1 MLVLNGFI
9 NRKGFYMINKKIS
22 ASRFLLAFCMVLPS
36 FDFVFAEEIEI
47 ENVEEN
53 IVEEVDTSDYWGES
67 QELMSV
73 EEFQNYYNS
82 ETNNLARG
90 ELIRVRKVAEFNGG
104 ANWISIM
111 SVDGQIVFCLDP
123 TMTAGIGMEYN
134 QSNDWL
140 YLGWDTQYRIWEVI
154 RFGYQEYGT
163 DDYYIASQILI
174 WRALGHWITPNINVD
189 SQINQI
195 EANIKNFGI
204 PPSFN
209 NQTLELDYKVG
220 QTITDTNAVLNKYSI
235 NCPSGISCVKNGN
248 DLTVTIEDLNFDK
261 NGKINISSP
270 GTNDPSWIGV
280 AWVLPGSQSVLSMGF
295 HDPSVRFR
303 LNLKMSTGNLQ
314 IIKVDEY
321 GLPGGEG
328 HKFEVA
334 FDENFNDIVGT
345 YTTNEEGFIL
355 IEDYLPGGIYYLRE
369 VETVNGYV
377 LNPGIYEVEVSLNET
392 AEITI
397 MNNLEQVDLQ
407 HFKIDE
413 EWNEIFLDGAVFS
426 VTDITEATENQLV
439 DEEGNLLWEDPEE
452 TIPVLERE
460 GDVYEFDVVTGN
472 QYIRIYSPE
481 DNTLP
486 YFGKVEISLSES
498 FEKISIFETSETGL
512 LVLNELDL
520 TSLGQI
526 APEDSQP
533 TYFYRVLSDSEERN
547 YPVGVFTLVNQEE
560 LTGWA
565 NMPLKWGREYEVCE
579 IVSPIGYE
587 LPEEACKVVSMN
599 LDEGISFSTDTL
611 TNKRRRLALKLFKQN
626 DNRTI
631 LLSGAVFTVEKILT
645 EYEID
650 ALKNELTEEEL
661 VDWVSRE
668 TEILGEYITGA
679 LLIKD
684 DPGSIY
690 QVTLMNDI
698 EVSYTYT
705 LGNSGEIVKY
715 LSDGKYIVQKMID
728 EENVDITFEGYE
740 VYISEGTIFLPEL
753 IYGHSYRVCETRA
766 PSGYYIEGNGCEIIV
781 PEAEYGIKIF
791 NNYRI
796 NQMIKIPV
804 MGE

>member
-1 MLVLNGFI
+1 ME
-9 NRKGFYMINKKIS
+9 NKKIS
-22 ASRFLLAFCMVLPS
+22 ASRILLAFCMILTFFSV
-36 FDFVFAEEIEI
+36 VIAEET
-47 ENVEEN
+47 ENGVGNQVVEEN
-53 IVEEVDTSDYWGES
+53 EGYFDYWSEPK
-67 QELMSV
+67 ELMSS
-73 EEFQNYYNS
+73 EEFRSYYNF
-82 ETNNLARG
+82 ETSDLGRA

-111 SVDGQIVFCLDP
+111 SVNGQIVFCLDP
-123 TMTAGIGMEYN
+123 TVTAGIGMEYN
-134 QSNDWL
+134 KSYDWDNL
-140 YLGWDTQYRIWEVI
+140 SWDTQLRIWEVV
-154 RFGYQEYGT
+154 RFGYQQYGS

-174 WRALGHWITPNINVD
+174 WRALGHWITPNVNVD

-195 EANIKNFGI
+195 EVNINNFGT

-209 NQTLELDYKVG
+209 NQTLDLEYQIGK
-220 QTITDTNAVLNKYSI
+220 TITDTNGVLNKYSV
-235 NCPSGISCVKNGN
+235 NCPNGISCSKDGN
-248 DLTVTIEDLNFDK
+248 NLTLTINTLNYDK
-261 NGKINISSP
+261 NGKIDISSP
-270 GTNDPSWIGV
+270 GTNDPSWLGV
-280 AWVLPGSQSVLSMGF
+280 AYARPNSQSVLSITF
-295 HDPSVRFR
+295 ADPSARFK
-303 LNLKMSTGNLQ
+303 LNVKMSTGDLH
-314 IIKVDEY
+314 IIKIDEY
-321 GLPGGEG
+321 GLMGGSG

-334 FDENFNDIVGT
+334 FDEEFTDVIGI
-345 YTTNEEGFIL
+345 YTTNNEGK
-355 IEDYLPGGIYYLRE
+355 IEIKDTLPAGTYYIRE

-392 AEITI
+392 SEITI

-407 HFKIDE
+407 YFKIDE
-413 EWNEIFLDGAVFS
+413 EWNEILLDGAVFS

-452 TIPVLERE
+452 TIPVIERV

-486 YFGKVEISLSES
+486 YYGEVEISLNEN
-498 FEKISIFETSETGL
+498 FEEVSIFETSETGL

-520 TSLGQI
+520 TSLGQL
-526 APEDSQP
+526 APEDSQS

-547 YPVGVFTLVNQEE
+547 YPAGVFTLVNQEE

-565 NMPLKWGREYEVCE
+565 NIPLKWGREYEVCE

-645 EYEID
+645 EYEIE

-661 VDWVSRE
+661 IDWVAPE
-668 TEILGEYITGA
+668 TKMLGEYITGA

-690 QVTLMNDI
+690 QVTLMDDI

-705 LGNSGEIVKY
+705 LGDSGEIVKY

-753 IYGHSYRVCETRA
+753 IYGHSYRICETRA